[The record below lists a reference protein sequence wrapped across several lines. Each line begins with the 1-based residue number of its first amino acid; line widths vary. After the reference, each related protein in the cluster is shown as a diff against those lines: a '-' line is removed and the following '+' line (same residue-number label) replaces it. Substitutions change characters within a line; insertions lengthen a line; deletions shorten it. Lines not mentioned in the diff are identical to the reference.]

1 MIYYMVT
8 GKNAAGT
15 LINAGQTLT
24 RMEALRLYTAN
35 NGHSSV
41 IAGMPAISQGRGLDP
56 ADIALPVRVA
66 TQIMG
71 R

>member
-1 MIYYMVT
+1 VAHSF
-8 GKNAAGT
+8 KK
-15 LINAGQTLT
+15 
-24 RMEALRLYTAN
+24 LYTAN